1 MGGLFVKEK
10 IYYQDATT
18 LANLIK
24 NKVISPVELFEL
36 FENRIS
42 QINPELNAIIQFAE
56 DGRKKAIDAEMSL
69 YKNEKL
75 GLFHG
80 VPFTVKD
87 CIDTAGIL
95 TTRGSNLFSNNKPNE
110 DATVVKRMKD
120 SGAIL
125 IGKTHMPEFAL
136 WWETA
141 NSLYG
146 KTENPWSIGK
156 TPGGSSGGEA
166 SAISAGLSPFGIGSD
181 LGGSIRQPAAFCGIV
196 GLKPSHGRIPLTG
209 HWPNTLLRFMHVGP
223 LARSVRD
230 IINGLIIMSG
240 NDDKDYYSSRL
251 PRFDF
256 QHGDFNIRNIKVAYC
271 YDGPFHPVSK
281 EVKAN
286 IIKASEVFK
295 DIGTNVERVFLEDW
309 IRTEH
314 QITTSKIYAVEGGF
328 YLNSIIGEDFKKLSP
343 VMKRRLSN
351 KPPILDEYLDSIKK
365 VEELRSCFARLFSE
379 YDILLCP
386 VSPTVAYDHDA
397 IFDNEHDLNP
407 PSFNPSLLDV
417 DGEIIEGRN
426 SIGATIPADLSGF
439 PAISV
444 PFGFSNKGLP
454 IGVQLIGRYAE
465 DSKLLGVSLYF
476 ESQTKG
482 INNYPYD

>member
-1 MGGLFVKEK
+1 MKDE
-10 IYYQDATT
+10 IYYQDATS
-18 LANLIK
+18 LARLIK
-24 NKVISPVELFEL
+24 KKVISPVEIFDLLEK
-36 FENRIS
+36 RIS
-42 QINPELNAIIQFAE
+42 KLNPDLNAIIQFPDDSRIKAKEAE
-56 DGRKKAIDAEMSL
+56 NDLYTKDKLAI
-69 YKNEKL
+69 
-75 GLFHG
+75 FHG

-87 CIDTAGIL
+87 CIDTQGIL
-95 TTRGSNLFSNNKPNE
+95 TTRGSKIFSSNRPNK

-125 IGKTHMPEFAL
+125 IGKTNMPEFAL

-196 GLKPSHGRIPLTG
+196 GFKPSHGRVPLTG

-223 LARSVRD
+223 LSRSVRD

-240 NDDKDYYSSRL
+240 NDGNDYYSLKL

-256 QHGDFNIRNIKVAYC
+256 EHKNLDVKNIKVAYC
-271 YDGPFHPVSK
+271 YDGPFNPVSQ
-281 EVKAN
+281 EVKSN
-286 IIKASEVFK
+286 ISRASEVFK
-295 DIGTNVERVFLEDW
+295 DMGANVERVFLEDW
-309 IRTEH
+309 VDIDH
-314 QITTSKIYAVEGGF
+314 QVATSKIYAVEGGF
-328 YLNSIIGEDFKKLSP
+328 YLNSIIGENFNKLSP
-343 VMKRRLSN
+343 VMKRRLLN
-351 KPPILDEYLDSIKK
+351 KPPTLDEYLDSLKK
-365 VEELRSCFARLFSE
+365 VEELRGCFTKLFSE

-386 VSPTVAYDHDA
+386 VSPTVAYKHDP
-397 IFDNEHDLNP
+397 INHNGNDLN
-407 PSFNPSLLDV
+407 FNPPYLDV

-439 PAISV
+439 PAISL

-465 DSKLLGVSLYF
+465 DSSLLGLSLCF
-476 ESQTKG
+476 ESHTKG
-482 INNYPYD
+482 IKNYPYD

>member
-1 MGGLFVKEK
+1 MKDK
-10 IYYQDATT
+10 IYYQDATS
-18 LANLIK
+18 LARLIRDK
-24 NKVISPVELFEL
+24 IISPVELFDLLEK
-36 FENRIS
+36 RIS
-42 QINPELNAIIQFAE
+42 QLNPDLNAIIQFPDNA
-56 DGRKKAIDAEMSL
+56 RIKAQDAENEL
-69 YKNEKL
+69 YKKDNL
-75 GLFHG
+75 GIFHG

-87 CIDTAGIL
+87 CIDTEGIL
-95 TTRGSNLFSNNKPNE
+95 TTRGSKLFSNNKPNE

-125 IGKTHMPEFAL
+125 IGKTNMPEFAL

-181 LGGSIRQPAAFCGIV
+181 LGGSIRQPAAFCGIA
-196 GLKPSHGRIPLTG
+196 GLKPTHGRIPLTG

-230 IINGLIIMSG
+230 IINGLIVMSG
-240 NDDKDYYSSRL
+240 NDDKDYYSSKL
-251 PRFDF
+251 PKFDF
-256 QHGDFNIRNIKVAYC
+256 EHDNLEINDIRIAYC
-271 YDGPFHPVSK
+271 FDGPFHPVSK

-286 IIKASEVFK
+286 IINASEVFQ
-295 DIGTNVERVFLEDW
+295 DMGANVERVFLEDW
-309 IRTEH
+309 IQTEH

-328 YLNSIIGEDFKKLSP
+328 YLNTVIGEDFRKLSP

-365 VEELRSCFARLFSE
+365 VEELRACFAKLFSE

-386 VSPTVAYDHDA
+386 VSPTVAYKHDA
-397 IFDNEHDLNP
+397 INDNESDLNS
-407 PSFNPSLLDV
+407 PSFNPPLLDV
-417 DGEIIEGRN
+417 DGETIEGRN
-426 SIGATIPADLSGF
+426 SIGSTIPADLSGF
-439 PAISV
+439 PAISM

-465 DSKLLGVSLYF
+465 DSKLLGLSLYF
-476 ESQTKG
+476 ESHTKG